1 MTTAT
6 PDVIFHNGRI
16 TTLDRS
22 RPRASAVAVKDGRF
36 VAVGDDAEVL
46 ALAGAGTR
54 RVDLKRR
61 AVLPGL
67 YDNHTHVVRGG
78 LNYNMELR
86 WDGVRS
92 LADAMAMLKRQV
104 AITPAPQWVRVVGGF
119 TEHQF
124 AEKRLPT
131 IEELNAVA
139 PDTPVFIL
147 HLYDRALLNGA
158 ALRGGLHQDHAQS
171 AGRRDPA
178 RRAGQSHRAAAGQA
192 QRHHPVRHAG
202 QGAEAALRLPAQFHA
217 PFHARIEPSGRDRRD
232 RRRRRLPELSRR
244 LCRHPA
250 AGRRQSDDRAA
261 GLQPVH
267 AEAKAGEGGLPQLD
281 RQRAVQAGH
290 GLLPSQRRRRDA
302 GVLGRRF
309 RGLPRR
315 AAGHAAGNGRRAGGS
330 GARAGAEPLAL
341 APACHL

>member
-124 AEKRLPT
+124 AE
-131 IEELNAVA
+131 A
-139 PDTPVFIL
+139 PA
-147 HLYDRALLNGA
+147 HH
-158 ALRGGLHQDHAQS
+158 RGTQ
-171 AGRRDPA
+171 R
-178 RRAGQSHRAAAGQA
+178 RRA
-192 QRHHPVRHAG
+192 RHAG
-202 QGAEAALRLPAQFHA
+202 VHSAPVRPRPAQRRGAARWATPRPRPIRRAARSCATRRAIPPGCCWPSPTPPSCTPRWPRAEAALRLPAQFHA

>member
-36 VAVGDDAEVL
+36 VAAGDDAEVL

-104 AITPAPQWVRVVGGF
+104 AITPAPQWCAWWAASPSISSPRSACPPSRNS
-119 TEHQF
+119 TPS
-124 AEKRLPT
+124 RPT
-131 IEELNAVA
+131 RRCSSCTCTTA
-139 PDTPVFIL
+139 PCSTARR
-147 HLYDRALLNGA
+147 RA
-158 ALRGGLHQDHAQS
+158 RGGLHQDHAQS

-178 RRAGQSHRAAAGQA
+178 RRAGQPHRAAAGQA
-192 QRHHPVRHAG
+192 QRHHPVRHVG
-202 QGAEAALRLPAQFHA
+202 KRSEAALRLPAQFHA
-217 PFHARIEPSGRDRRD
+217 PLHARIEPSGRDRRD

-244 LCRHPA
+244 LCRHSA

-267 AEAKAGEGGLPQLD
+267 AEAQAGEGGLPQLD

-290 GLLPSQRRRRDA
+290 RLLPS
-302 GVLGRRF
+302 
-309 RGLPRR
+309 
-315 AAGHAAGNGRRAGGS
+315 
-330 GARAGAEPLAL
+330 
-341 APACHL
+341 